1 MPRVLVVD
9 DEQAI
14 ALILSETLQDE
25 GFDVVMAFDGFSAL
39 QQLSRAAPVD
49 VVLLDLRMPGMSGR
63 LVVESMRANPDTQA
77 IPITLITGAVPSSK
91 DFPPEGTY
99 QAVIFK
105 PFDVRDVLKIVNDL
119 LEKPKATDTY

>member
-1 MPRVLVVD
+1 MPRILVVD

-14 ALILSETLQDE
+14 ALILSEALNDE
-25 GFDVVMAFDGFSAL
+25 GHDVATAFDGYAAL
-39 QQLSRAAPVD
+39 EQLRRRPPD

-63 LVVESMRANPDTQA
+63 LVLETMRANAVIRNTPV
-77 IPITLITGAVPSSK
+77 ILITGAVPNAK

-105 PFDVRDVLKIVNDL
+105 PFDVKVVTKLVNDL
-119 LEKPKATDTY
+119 LEEAKPTDNN